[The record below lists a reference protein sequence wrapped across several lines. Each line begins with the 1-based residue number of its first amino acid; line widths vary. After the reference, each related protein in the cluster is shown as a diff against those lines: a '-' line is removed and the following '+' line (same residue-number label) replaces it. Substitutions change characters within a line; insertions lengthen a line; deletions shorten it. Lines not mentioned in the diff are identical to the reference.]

1 MSVKELEKQV
11 KHLTPRQLDSFGQ
24 WFEQY
29 RDAASSP
36 GEEAGD
42 DLTERQKIEIRR
54 RRDELIANPGLS
66 QPVTD
71 EMFERLKRKLAH
83 ARPRKTSAR

>member
-11 KHLTPRQLDSFGQ
+11 KHLTPRQLDTFGQ

-29 RDAASSP
+29 REAASSA
-36 GEEAGD
+36 GEGARD
-42 DLTERQKIEIRR
+42 DLTKDQKMEIRR
-54 RRDELIANPGLS
+54 RRDELIANPSLA

>member
-29 RDAASSP
+29 RDGASLG
-36 GEEAGD
+36 GETGE
-42 DLTERQKIEIRR
+42 DLTADQKMEIRR
-54 RRDELIANPGLS
+54 RRDELIANPGLA

-83 ARPRKTSAR
+83 ARPRKTSAC